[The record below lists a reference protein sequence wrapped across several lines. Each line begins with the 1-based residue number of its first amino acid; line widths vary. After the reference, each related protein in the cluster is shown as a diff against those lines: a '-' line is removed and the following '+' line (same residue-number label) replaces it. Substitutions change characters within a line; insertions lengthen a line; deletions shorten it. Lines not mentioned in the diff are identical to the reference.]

1 MEEVV
6 VRKLSR
12 AIARR
17 AAMASLLALAAGAVP
32 AEDDTR
38 PVNLFDGKAD
48 VVPEGNSLFNQYC
61 SHCHGPNAEQGER
74 PRDLRRL
81 KIRYGDDAIAVFYKT
96 VSTGRLEKGMPI
108 WKGIL
113 PDEVLWK
120 IFTFLSSIQKEP

>member
-1 MEEVV
+1 M

-38 PVNLFDGKAD
+38 PVNPFDGKAD